1 VTDAGAEPAARLL
14 LVGTSHRRAAV
25 ELRERLAIGPH
36 EAAEVALQLAERG
49 EAVVLSTCNRSEVYL
64 AAADPRAARVRVAAA
79 FARRGGLSEAELE
92 AALYVVR
99 HEQVALHLFRVA
111 AGLDSVV
118 PGEPQILGQVREA
131 HELAASNDAAG
142 PLLNRL
148 FTQALHTGK
157 RVRSET
163 AVAERPASIAA
174 AAAQL
179 ARGVFGELAGRRILI
194 IGAGKMGELAAASL
208 VSAGVENVFIA
219 NRTLERAAALAARF
233 NGRSVAFER
242 LAAELERA
250 DVIVSSTRCP
260 RLVVSAEQ
268 VAAALVRRGSRPLLL
283 IDIAVPRDLDPAI
296 GELPGCS
303 LYDVDDLGGVSESR
317 ADTRAEFLR
326 AEAIAAEEARR
337 FLAWW
342 RSLEFVPAITSLR
355 RHAEEIR
362 TAELARANGKL
373 RALSP
378 TERRAVEAVTA
389 QIVNKL
395 LHAPTV
401 RVKEAAERP
410 DGALYAAALRHLFA
424 LEEVA

>member
-1 VTDAGAEPAARLL
+1 MDAKAEPATRLL

-25 ELRERLAIGPH
+25 ELRERLSIGPH

-49 EAVVLSTCNRSEVYL
+49 EAVVLSTCNRTEVYL
-64 AAADPRAARVRVAAA
+64 AEADPGAARVRVAAE

-92 AALYVVR
+92 PALYVAR
-99 HEQVALHLFRVA
+99 DEQVAVHLFRVA

-118 PGEPQILGQVREA
+118 TGEPQILGQVREA
-131 HELAASNDAAG
+131 HQLAKAAGAAG

-148 FTQALHTGK
+148 FTQALHSGK

-163 AVAERPASIAA
+163 AVAERPASVAA

-179 ARGVFGELAGRRILI
+179 ARQVFGELAGRRILI
-194 IGAGKMGELAAASL
+194 IGAGKMGELVAASL
-208 VSAGVENVFIA
+208 VSGGVENVFIA

-233 NGRSVAFER
+233 NGRAVAFER
-242 LAAELERA
+242 LGAELERA

-260 RLVVSAEQ
+260 RLIVSAEQ
-268 VAAALVRRGSRPLLL
+268 VATALVRRGSRPLLL

-303 LYDVDDLGGVSESR
+303 LYDVDDLGAVSESR
-317 ADTRAEFLR
+317 ADTRAEFSR
-326 AEAIAAEEARR
+326 AEAIAVEEARR

-342 RSLEFVPAITSLR
+342 RSLEVVPAITSLR
-355 RHAEEIR
+355 RQAEGIR
-362 TAELARANGKL
+362 AAELARANGKL
-373 RALSP
+373 GALSP
-378 TERRAVEAVTA
+378 TERRAVEAMTA

>member
-1 VTDAGAEPAARLL
+1 MDARAEPATRLV

-25 ELRERLAIGPH
+25 ELRERLSIGPH
-36 EAAEVALQLAERG
+36 EAAEVALHLEERG
-49 EAVVLSTCNRSEVYL
+49 EAVVLSTCNRTEVYIADADP
-64 AAADPRAARVRVAAA
+64 AAAQVRVVTE

-92 AALYVVR
+92 PALYVAR
-99 HEQVALHLFRVA
+99 DEQVALHLFRVA
-111 AGLDSVV
+111 AGLDSIV

-131 HELAASNDAAG
+131 HELADAVGAAG

-148 FTQALHTGK
+148 FAQALHTGK

-163 AVAERPASIAA
+163 AVAERPASVAA
-174 AAAQL
+174 AAARL
-179 ARGVFGELAGRRILI
+179 AREVFGELTGRRILI

-233 NGRSVAFER
+233 GGRAVAFDR
-242 LAAELERA
+242 LGAELERA
-250 DVIVSSTRCP
+250 DVVVSSTRCP
-260 RLVVSAEQ
+260 RLIVSAEQ
-268 VAAALVRRGSRPLLL
+268 VAASLVRRRGRPLLL

-296 GELPGCS
+296 AELQGCS
-303 LYDVDDLGGVSESR
+303 LYDVDDLGAVSESR
-317 ADTRAEFLR
+317 ADARAEFVR

-337 FLAWW
+337 YLAWR
-342 RSLEFVPAITSLR
+342 RSLDVVPAITSLR
-355 RHAEEIR
+355 RRAEEIR
-362 TAELARANGKL
+362 AAELARANGKL
-373 RALSP
+373 GALSP
-378 TERRAVEAVTA
+378 AERRAVEVVTA

>member
-1 VTDAGAEPAARLL
+1 MDAGAKPATQLL

-25 ELRERLAIGPH
+25 DLRERLSIGAH

-49 EAVVLSTCNRSEVYL
+49 EAVVLSTCNRTEVYIADADP
-64 AAADPRAARVRVAAA
+64 AAAQVRVVAE
-79 FARRGGLSEAELE
+79 FVRRGGLSEAELE
-92 AALYVVR
+92 PALYVVR
-99 HEQVALHLFRVA
+99 DEQVALHLFRVA

-131 HELAASNDAAG
+131 HELAEGTGAAG

-148 FTQALHTGK
+148 FPQALHTGK

-163 AVAERPASIAA
+163 AVAERPASVAA

-179 ARGVFGELAGRRILI
+179 ARGIFGELTGRRILI

-233 NGRSVAFER
+233 GGRAVAFDR
-242 LAAELERA
+242 LGAELERA
-250 DVIVSSTRCP
+250 DVVVSSTRCP
-260 RLVVSAEQ
+260 RLIVSAEQ
-268 VAAALVRRGSRPLLL
+268 VAAALVRRRSRPLLL
-283 IDIAVPRDLDPAI
+283 IDIAVPRDLEPAI

-303 LYDVDDLGGVSESR
+303 LYDVDDLGAVSESS
-317 ADTRAEFLR
+317 ADARAEFSR
-326 AEAIAAEEARR
+326 AEAIAQEEARR
-337 FLAWW
+337 FLAWR
-342 RSLEFVPAITSLR
+342 RSLEVVPAITSLR
-355 RHAEEIR
+355 RWAEEIR
-362 TAELARANGKL
+362 AAELARANGKL
-373 RALSP
+373 GALSP
-378 TERRAVEAVTA
+378 AERRAVEVVTA

-401 RVKEAAERP
+401 RVKETAERP

>member
-1 VTDAGAEPAARLL
+1 MGSNAEPATRLL

-25 ELRERLAIGPH
+25 ELRERLSICPH
-36 EAAEVALQLAERG
+36 EEAEVALRLAERG
-49 EAVVLSTCNRSEVYL
+49 EAVVLSTCNRTEAYL
-64 AAADPRAARVRVAAA
+64 ADVDPAAAQVRVVAEL
-79 FARRGGLSEAELE
+79 ARRGGLSKAELE
-92 AALYVVR
+92 PALYVVR
-99 HEQVALHLFRVA
+99 DEQVALHLFRVA

-131 HELAASNDAAG
+131 HQLAESVGAAG

-148 FTQALHTGK
+148 FTQALHSGK

-208 VSAGVENVFIA
+208 VSGGVENVFIA

-233 NGRSVAFER
+233 NGRAVAFER
-242 LAAELERA
+242 LDAELERA

-268 VAAALVRRGSRPLLL
+268 VAAALVRRGGRPLLL

-303 LYDVDDLGGVSESR
+303 LYDVDDLGAVSESR
-317 ADTRAEFLR
+317 ADARAEFSR

-337 FLAWW
+337 FLAWR
-342 RSLEFVPAITSLR
+342 RSLEAVPAITSLR
-355 RHAEEIR
+355 RQAEEIR
-362 TAELARANGKL
+362 AAELARANGKL

-378 TERRAVEAVTA
+378 TERRAVEAMTA

>member
-1 VTDAGAEPAARLL
+1 MDAGAEPATRLL

-25 ELRERLAIGPH
+25 ELRERLAIGRH
-36 EAAEVALQLAERG
+36 EAAEVALHLAERG
-49 EAVVLSTCNRSEVYL
+49 EAVVLSTCNRTEVYI
-64 AAADPRAARVRVAAA
+64 ADADPGAARVRVGAE
-79 FARRGGLSEAELE
+79 FARRGGLSEDELE
-92 AALYVVR
+92 PALYVVR
-99 HEQVALHLFRVA
+99 DEPVALHLFRVA

-131 HELAASNDAAG
+131 HRLAEAAGAAG

-148 FTQALHTGK
+148 FPQALHTGK

-163 AVAERPASIAA
+163 AVAGRPASVAA

-179 ARGVFGELAGRRILI
+179 AREVFGELAGRHILI
-194 IGAGKMGELAAASL
+194 IGAGKMGELAAGSL
-208 VSAGVENVFIA
+208 VSGGVENVFIA

-233 NGRSVAFER
+233 GGRAVAFER
-242 LAAELERA
+242 LGAELERA
-250 DVIVSSTRCP
+250 DVVVSSTRCP
-260 RLVVSAEQ
+260 RLIVSAEQ
-268 VAAALVRRGSRPLLL
+268 VAAALVRRRGRPLLL

-296 GELPGCS
+296 GELAGCS
-303 LYDVDDLGGVSESR
+303 LYDVDDLGAVSESR
-317 ADTRAEFLR
+317 ADTRAEFSR

-337 FLAWW
+337 FLAWR
-342 RSLEFVPAITSLR
+342 RSLEVVPAITSLR
-355 RHAEEIR
+355 RRAEEIR
-362 TAELARANGKL
+362 ADELARANGKL
-373 RALSP
+373 GALS
-378 TERRAVEAVTA
+378 TAERRAVEAVTA

-410 DGALYAAALRHLFA
+410 DGVLYAAALRHLFA